1 MRDFLRGRGGLIAK
15 LSLLCLVALSLLP
28 LGCSQGG
35 TVAGEVRYKMITGM
49 KVPLYFIIVRNE
61 PTDGEPSIVFDKAAE
76 EEIKTCFPSTS
87 TGNLT
92 VDNSTEKQI
101 EAFYTRIDY
110 IVSIQLMSGERDK
123 YYQAFRADREDFN
136 KMAVGSRVR
145 VDTIPSSEGPR
156 IVRIVG

>member
-1 MRDFLRGRGGLIAK
+1 MRNFLQGRVGLIAK
-15 LSLLCLVALSLLP
+15 LLLLSLMVLSVLP
-28 LGCSQGG
+28 SGCSQGG
-35 TVAGEVRYKMITGM
+35 IVEGEVHYKMITGM

-61 PTDGEPSIVFDKAAE
+61 PSDGQPSIVVDTAAE
-76 EEIKTCFPSTS
+76 EEIKECFRLA
-87 TGNLT
+87 GNLM

-101 EAFYTRIDY
+101 EAFYTSIDY

-136 KMAVGSRVR
+136 KMTVGSRVR

-156 IVRIVG
+156 IREIVG

>member
-1 MRDFLRGRGGLIAK
+1 MRDFLRGRGGLVAK
-15 LSLLCLVALSLLP
+15 LVLLCLVALSLLP

-61 PTDGEPSIVFDKAAE
+61 PTDGQPSIVVDTAAE
-76 EEIKTCFPSTS
+76 EELKGCFPLA
-87 TGNLT
+87 GNLM

-136 KMAVGSRVR
+136 KLTVGSRVR

>member
-1 MRDFLRGRGGLIAK
+1 MRDFLRGKGGLIAK
-15 LSLLCLVALSLLP
+15 LMLLCLVALSLLP

-35 TVAGEVRYKMITGM
+35 IAEGEVRYKMVTGM
-49 KVPLYFIIVRNE
+49 KDRLYFIIVRNE
-61 PTDGEPSIVFDKAAE
+61 PIDGQPSIVFNTDAE
-76 EEIKTCFPSTS
+76 EAIKNCFPS

-110 IVSIQLMSGERDK
+110 MVSIQLMSGQKDE

-136 KMAVGSRVR
+136 SMTIGSRVK
-145 VDTIPSSEGPR
+145 VDTLPSSEGPR
-156 IVRIVG
+156 IVRIVE

>member
-1 MRDFLRGRGGLIAK
+1 MRNFLQGRVGLIAK
-15 LSLLCLVALSLLP
+15 LLLLSLMVLSVLP
-28 LGCSQGG
+28 SGCSQGG
-35 TVAGEVRYKMITGM
+35 IVEGEVHYKMITGM

-136 KMAVGSRVR
+136 KMTVGSRVR

-156 IVRIVG
+156 IVGIVG

>member
-1 MRDFLRGRGGLIAK
+1 MRDFLQGRGGLIAK
-15 LSLLCLVALSLLP
+15 LLLLCLVVLGVLP
-28 LGCSQGG
+28 SGCSQGG
-35 TVAGEVRYKMITGM
+35 RAEGEVRYKMITGM

-61 PTDGEPSIVFDKAAE
+61 PTDGQPSIIFDTAAE
-76 EEIKTCFPSTS
+76 EEIKQCFPST
-87 TGNLT
+87 GNLM

-110 IVSIQLMSGERDK
+110 MVTLQLMSGERDE

-136 KMAVGSRVR
+136 KLTVGSRVK

>member
-1 MRDFLRGRGGLIAK
+1 MRDFLRGRGSLIAK
-15 LSLLCLVALSLLP
+15 LALLCLVALSLLP

-35 TVAGEVRYKMITGM
+35 TVAGEVHYKMITGM

-61 PTDGEPSIVFDKAAE
+61 PTDGEPSIVFDRAAE
-76 EEIKTCFPSTS
+76 EEIKGCFQLA
-87 TGNLT
+87 GNLM

-136 KMAVGSRVR
+136 KMTVGSRVR
-145 VDTIPSSEGPR
+145 VDTIPSSEGPM